1 MATESFQQ
9 RKMGWRDT
17 LLEQIFLSLRK
28 LKPTRERVTLGEKND
43 RVERE
48 HVARYIFA
56 RQFCNGKRV
65 ADIACGTGYGMK
77 ILGEAAAS
85 VDGYDKKLLCG
96 NIIMDLDKESWKK
109 SYDVI
114 VSFETIEHLAYPQFF
129 LENIARTSRLA
140 LISSPIGEFRG
151 YNPHHKQVWNLEE
164 FKRLMG
170 EYFDCAYYFQI
181 AESIYQKPKLPVRFA
196 IAVGTPRQLS
206 HS

>member
-1 MATESFQQ
+1 MATDSFQPQ
-9 RKMGWRDT
+9 KMRLRDA
-17 LLEQIFLSLRK
+17 LLQQVFLSLRK

-48 HVARYIFA
+48 HVARYNFA
-56 RQFCNGKRV
+56 RQFCKGKRV

-77 ILGEAAAS
+77 ILGETATS
-85 VDGYDKKLLCG
+85 VDGYDKQCLCG
-96 NIIMDLDKESWKK
+96 NMIMDLEKESWKK

-114 VSFETIEHLAYPQFF
+114 VSFETIEHLAYPQLF

-164 FKRLMG
+164 FKRLLG
-170 EYFDCAYYFQI
+170 EYFDCTFYYQI
-181 AESIYQKPKLPVRFA
+181 AESIYQEPKLPVRFA
-196 IAVGTPRQLS
+196 IAVATPRLPS
-206 HS
+206 HA